1 MPAYRPLLLDLF
13 CKAGGAAKGYHDA
26 GFDVIGVDIEPQPH
40 YPYAFYQADALDF
53 IARHGTEFDAIHA
66 SPPCQAFTLAQR
78 IQRRT
83 HPDMIVP
90 TRTALVATGRPWV
103 IENVEGAPL
112 HQPITLCGA
121 MFPGLNV
128 YRHRLFETSFPVTAP
143 PEPAHREPLTKM
155 GRPPRPGDRMHVVG
169 NFSGVRQARAAMGI
183 DWMARNE
190 LSEAIPPAYTRHI
203 GTALLARL
211 AAAPALPAAA

>member
-1 MPAYRPLLLDLF
+1 MSSRALLLDLF

-53 IARHGTEFDAIHA
+53 LTAHGHDFDAIHA

-78 IQRRT
+78 IQNRR
-83 HPDMIVP
+83 HPDLVGP
-90 TRTALVATGRPWV
+90 VRAALTAIGRPWV

-112 HQPITLCGA
+112 RNPITLCGA
-121 MFPGLNV
+121 MFPELNV

-143 PEPAHREPLTKM
+143 PEPVHREPLTKM
-155 GRPPRPGDRMHVVG
+155 GRPPQPGERMHVVG
-169 NFSGVRQARAAMGI
+169 NFSGVRQARTAMGI
-183 DWMARNE
+183 GWMTRNE
-190 LSEAIPPAYTRHI
+190 LAEAIPPAYTRHI
-203 GTALLARL
+203 GTQLLNRL
-211 AAAPALPAAA
+211 AAPILAAA